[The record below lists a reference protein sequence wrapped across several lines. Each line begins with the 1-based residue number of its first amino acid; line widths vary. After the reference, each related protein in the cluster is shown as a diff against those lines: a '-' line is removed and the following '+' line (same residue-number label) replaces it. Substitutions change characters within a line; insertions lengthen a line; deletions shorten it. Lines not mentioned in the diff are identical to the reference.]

1 MIMEG
6 KKLQEILRIKGITQ
20 TQVAE
25 LLGVT
30 RQNVSAMMK
39 AASIKSTT
47 LEKIAKAFGIE
58 ITEFFGGGEVSEL
71 KREIERQKEKIEQME
86 SQLKSKD
93 TTISKL
99 IEIIDKKI

>member
-1 MIMEG
+1 MEG
-6 KKLQEILRIKGITQ
+6 KKLQEILRVKGITQ

-30 RQNVSAMMK
+30 RQTVSAMMK

-47 LEKIAKAFGIE
+47 LEKIAREFGIE
-58 ITEFFGGGEVSEL
+58 ITEFFGGDETSEL
-71 KREIERQKEKIEQME
+71 KREIERQKERIIQLE

-93 TTISKL
+93 DTIARL
-99 IEIIDKKI
+99 IEIIDKKII